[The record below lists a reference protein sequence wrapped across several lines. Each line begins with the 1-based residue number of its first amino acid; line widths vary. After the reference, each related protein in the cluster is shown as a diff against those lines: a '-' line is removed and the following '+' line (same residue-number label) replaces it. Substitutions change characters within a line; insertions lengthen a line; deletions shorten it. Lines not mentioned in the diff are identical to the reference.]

1 MKKVLLTAAIIF
13 SGLCVSAQNFL
24 VTVGIEKDAND
35 EYSGESLTNNLGF
48 GYMINDNFMGGLT
61 MTDATNDA
69 VADDAGD
76 IANTIEADMQLFVRY
91 YYNENLFLSVTT
103 PWGTETEDVSA
114 MDMMRLGAG
123 YSVNVCNNINV
134 EAGYSMLTS
143 TDANDDRKGE
153 FKVGLS
159 VSF

>member
-69 VADDAGD
+69 AATDGNIV
-76 IANTIEADMQLFVRY
+76 NTIEAEMQLFVRY
-91 YYNENLFLSVTT
+91 YHNENLFLSATT
-103 PWGTETEDVSA
+103 PWGAETEGTSA
-114 MDMMRLGAG
+114 MDMLRLGAG
-123 YSVNVCNNINV
+123 YSINVWNNVNV

-143 TDANDDRKGE
+143 ADANDDRKGE